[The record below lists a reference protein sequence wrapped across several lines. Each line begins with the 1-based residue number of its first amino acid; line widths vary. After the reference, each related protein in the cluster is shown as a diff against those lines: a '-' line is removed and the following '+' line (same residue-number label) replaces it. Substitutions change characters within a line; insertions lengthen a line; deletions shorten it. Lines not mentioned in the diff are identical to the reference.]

1 MNRGAQAEE
10 LVAAYLRKNGYRI
23 VLRNWHSRYGEI
35 DVIAENGRYL
45 VFAEVRCRAFGSL
58 AEPLETVTRAKQ
70 RKILQT
76 AQCFL
81 QDHREFDDLQPRFDV
96 ASVIAA
102 GEKLSFDD
110 VNYIENA
117 FGL

>member
-10 LVAAYLRKNGYRI
+10 LTARYLQAAGYRT
-23 VLRNWHSRYGEI
+23 VLRNYHSRYGEI

-45 VFAEVRCRAFGSL
+45 VFAEVRCRAYGSL

-70 RKILQT
+70 RKIMQT

-81 QDHREFDDLQPRFDV
+81 QDHPALAVLQPRFDV
-96 ASVIAA
+96 AAVTAR
-102 GEKLSFDD
+102 GEALSFSDIT
-110 VNYIENA
+110 YIENA

>member
-10 LVAAYLRKNGYRI
+10 LVAAYLQEPGYRI
-23 VLRNWHSRYGEI
+23 VLRNWHSRFGEI

-45 VFAEVRCRAFGSL
+45 VFAEVRCRACGSL
-58 AEPLETVTRAKQ
+58 ADPLETVTRGKQ

-81 QDHREFDDLQPRFDV
+81 QDHRDYEHLQPRFDV
-96 ASVIAA
+96 ASVTAR
-102 GEKLSFDD
+102 GEILTFAD
-110 VNYIENA
+110 VTYIENA

>member
-10 LVAAYLRKNGYRI
+10 LVARYLQEHGYRI
-23 VLRNWHSRYGEI
+23 VLRNWHSRFGEI

-45 VFAEVRCRAFGSL
+45 VFAEVRCRALGSL
-58 AEPLETVTRAKQ
+58 TEPLETVTRAKQ

-81 QDHREFDDLQPRFDV
+81 QDHREYDALQPRFDV
-96 ASVIAA
+96 ASVTAR
-102 GEKLSFDD
+102 GEDLSFAD
-110 VNYIENA
+110 VNYIVNA